1 MKYAFIDEC
10 RPALP
15 VNLLCRELAISRSRY
30 YAYKKA
36 PALTAHSRA
45 DITLREHIVR
55 IAARHRRIP
64 GALKTWKLLKA
75 EGIECGKHRTAR
87 LRKVEGIQSTR
98 AKKFRVKGPAQRVEP
113 PAPNTLNRAFQVSAP
128 NKVWVGDMTC
138 IRTKEGW
145 LHLAAV
151 IDLYARRV
159 VGWAT
164 GSTQDV
170 TLPMAA
176 MQMAITQRKPAEGL
190 LFHSDQGSAYGATSY
205 RSLMTAHGIEASM
218 SRRATCHDNAVA
230 ESFFSNLK
238 NEVIY
243 ERLFATREEAQLL
256 VQDYIEVYYNRLRLH
271 QTLNYKT
278 PVQVELEFSVP

>member
-1 MKYAFIDEC
+1 VKYAFIDAHRHE
-10 RPALP
+10 LP
-15 VNLLCRELAISRSRY
+15 VNLMCRELAINRARY

-36 PALTAHSRA
+36 PSVSEHSKM

-55 IAARHRRIP
+55 IVTRHRRIP
-64 GALKTWKLLKA
+64 GALKTWKLLQA
-75 EGIECGKHRTAR
+75 EGIKCGKHRTAR
-87 LRKVEGIQSTR
+87 LRNVEGIR
-98 AKKFRVKGPAQRVEP
+98 ANRTKKFRVKGPAQRVEP
-113 PAPNTLNRAFQVSAP
+113 PAPNTLDRAFRVNAP

-151 IDLYARRV
+151 IDLFARRV

-164 GSTQDV
+164 ASTQDV
-170 TLPMAA
+170 SLPLAA
-176 MQMAITQRKPAEGL
+176 MQMAITLRSPTEGL

-205 RSLMTAHGIEASM
+205 RALLAAHGIEASM

-238 NEVIY
+238 NEVMY

-256 VQDYIEVYYNRLRLH
+256 IQDYIEVYYNRLRLH

-278 PVQVELEFSVP
+278 PMQVEHEFGVP